1 MADKKKPNPG
11 EGDPPKDPSED
22 PSENNASIDAAT
34 LKAVFESKEFGDA
47 LSRVVHQ
54 ALTNRF
60 EREGLKGL
68 GKTVQELQ
76 AQVKETT
83 VDEEKL
89 VERLLGKLD
98 EKQAE
103 LQGGKKKEKDR
114 DPKEDPAVLELRKQ
128 LETTNKT
135 LEKIKAEAEEK
146 DRIAQEERRKGNQLR
161 ARTLV
166 KETLAGKVLPEAVE
180 SVTDLFFGRNLVK
193 VQDDG
198 SVSIQLEVV
207 DKITG
212 REQREFT
219 VEDGVAHYL
228 ASSPEAKLFQPPK
241 QDPGGGSGN
250 KPPPKF
256 APSPGIPPRPP
267 NGAQPQSPEET
278 QVALLAALDQI
289 QKNQGAK

>member
-1 MADKKKPNPG
+1 MANGANQEPNANG
-11 EGDPPKDPSED
+11 GDPP
-22 PSENNASIDAAT
+22 NASGGDPQGNKPQIDAAT
-34 LKAVFESKEFGDA
+34 LKAVVESKEFGDVLA
-47 LSRVVHQ
+47 RVVNQ

-83 VDEEKL
+83 VDEDKL

-98 EKQAE
+98 ERQVDP
-103 LQGGKKKEKDR
+103 QGSKKKEKDK
-114 DPKEDPAVLELRKQ
+114 DAKEDPAVIELRKQ
-128 LETTNKT
+128 LDATNKT
-135 LEKIKAEAEEK
+135 VEKFKVELEEK
-146 DRIAQEERRKGNQLR
+146 DRMAQEERRKANQLR

-166 KETLAGKVLPEAVE
+166 KETLAGKVVPEAVE

-198 SVSIQLEVV
+198 AVSIQLEVV

-219 VEDGVAHYL
+219 VEEGVAHYL
-228 ASSPEAKLFQPPK
+228 ANSSEAKLFQPPK
-241 QDPGGGSGN
+241 QDPAAN
-250 KPPPKF
+250 KAPPKLV
-256 APSPGIPPRPP
+256 PHPGPMPRPP
-267 NGAQPQSPEET
+267 NGAQPQTPEET
-278 QVALLAALDQI
+278 QAALLGAYEQMK
-289 QKNQGAK
+289 KNQGTK